1 MCICGAVDTPQWLMS
16 KLFKEVSFEINGQ
29 SQCIKI
35 KIVLS
40 ILPSVSWTR
49 THPHVA
55 LLGAITWP
63 TCGSCCLQWFVQLP
77 AAPSSHSAALTAAW
91 TPSAEHSSSQD
102 LTTDTRSRAS
112 CCLDCLNK
120 CGCWVCWFCFV
131 LQGWTERLS
140 GSSNNAGQLKAGSL
154 LFLNWIKF
162 DGGLQEIYVTD
173 IVGIVWQTTISAGFK
188 TYIPQRLM
196 KSCCVSFVLS
206 L

>member
-29 SQCIKI
+29 SQCIKNQ
-35 KIVLS
+35 KRSLNPSLCLVDTHTSSCCTARGDNMTHVWELLS
-40 ILPSVSWTR
+40 AVVCAAACSPLLTLRCSDSGVNPVSR
-49 THPHVA
+49 TLVFAGSHNWHKERCFMLSWLFKQMW
-55 LLGAITWP
+55 LLGLLVLLCFARVDRETV
-63 TCGSCCLQWFVQLP
+63 GEQQQRR
-77 AAPSSHSAALTAAW
+77 SA
-91 TPSAEHSSSQD
+91 Q
-102 LTTDTRSRAS
+102 
-112 CCLDCLNK
+112 
-120 CGCWVCWFCFV
+120 
-131 LQGWTERLS
+131 S
-140 GSSNNAGQLKAGSL
+140 GKS

-173 IVGIVWQTTISAGFK
+173 IVGIVWQTTISAGFN